1 MLLLELV
8 ATDTTCI
15 LHSLLCSPPLSFL
28 SHSPHYM
35 AAPVLL
41 TIPTMDEEGAP
52 PPAPASPSRTPPQQ
66 EPKPAV
72 LRWRPPVRVT
82 SEFDSERRLF
92 SHRLSCR
99 VLDGLAKLRLR
110 ISHGAGGGGILWG
123 PTDVGLLARNFSV
136 VVDPATRG
144 AVLRGAADLAGSL
157 RLRAS
162 HNTKNCQTGEQSY
175 YIHVGCSALCL
186 SMSCNYEYD
195 KSIVSCIQLDRCF
208 QFKYHSV
215 KEQQGEVAIT
225 ANLRDSPCK
234 IELSSLV
241 PPNGP
246 PRATFFF
253 PNGEVS
259 IKEKI
264 LDERDRILSVNG
276 LVKSRVLHGVCTAV
290 YNDNVMSIK
299 YRYKDDEVSFIPSI
313 SLPSNSLSFAF
324 KRQLT
329 PLDKLSYWYNF
340 DTNYWGAIYKHK
352 AHKHLKW
359 KAGYES
365 DNRLGWA
372 SLWVGD
378 AGGSTKE
385 APLKA
390 KIHLTLKVPQD
401 NIQNSVVVFHVKKRW
416 DF

>member
-1 MLLLELV
+1 
-8 ATDTTCI
+8 
-15 LHSLLCSPPLSFL
+15 
-28 SHSPHYM
+28 M
-35 AAPVLL
+35 AAPALL
-41 TIPTMDEEGAP
+41 PPPTMDEEGAA
-52 PPAPASPSRTPPQQ
+52 PPAPATPSPAPPPLQP
-66 EPKPAV
+66 EPKPPL
-72 LRWRPPVRVT
+72 LRRLPPVRVT

-99 VLDGLAKLRLR
+99 VLDGVAKLRLR
-110 ISHGAGGGGILWG
+110 ISHGAGGGGIPWG
-123 PTDVGLLARNFSV
+123 PPEVGVLARNFSV

-162 HNTKNCQTGEQSY
+162 HNTK
-175 YIHVGCSALCL
+175 
-186 SMSCNYEYD
+186 
-195 KSIVSCIQLDRCF
+195 
-208 QFKYHSV
+208 
-215 KEQQGEVAIT
+215 EQQGEVAIT

-241 PPNGP
+241 PPNAL

-264 LDERDRILSVNG
+264 LDEGDRILSVNG
-276 LVKSRVLHGVCTAV
+276 LVKSHVLNGLCTAV
-290 YNDNVMSIK
+290 YNDNAMNIK
-299 YRYKDDEVSFIPSI
+299 YRYKDDEISFVPSI
-313 SLPSNSLSFAF
+313 SLPSNTLSFAF

-340 DTNYWGAIYKHK
+340 DTNYWSAIYKHK
-352 AHKHLKW
+352 ANKHLKW

-385 APLKA
+385 VPFKA
-390 KIHLTLKVPQD
+390 KVRLTLKVPQD
-401 NIQNSVVVFHVKKRW
+401 NMRNSTVVFHVKKRW

>member
-1 MLLLELV
+1 MHCVEVVLFESEKKVVALADSYSFPPFQPLLLPRSKGSAV
-8 ATDTTCI
+8 R
-15 LHSLLCSPPLSFL
+15 
-28 SHSPHYM
+28 
-35 AAPVLL
+35 
-41 TIPTMDEEGAP
+41 
-52 PPAPASPSRTPPQQ
+52 PSRLLPRRTRLVGYNKQSNGTSIWIVELSEVHAVIMAGPHRGKVVASEVVPDVQSVMDAMDYAEGEATLNNYPPFI
-66 EPKPAV
+66 EAMKGN
-72 LRWRPPVRVT
+72 
-82 SEFDSERRLF
+82 S
-92 SHRLSCR
+92 
-99 VLDGLAKLRLR
+99 
-110 ISHGAGGGGILWG
+110 
-123 PTDVGLLARNFSV
+123 N
-136 VVDPATRG
+136 VD
-144 AVLRGAADLAGSL
+144 L
-157 RLRAS
+157 
-162 HNTKNCQTGEQSY
+162 
-175 YIHVGCSALCL
+175 
-186 SMSCNYEYD
+186 
-195 KSIVSCIQLDRCF
+195 
-208 QFKYHSV
+208 
-215 KEQQGEVAIT
+215 EQQGEVAIT

-329 PLDKLSYWYNF
+329 PLDKLRQQNKIQHNSGILVSVPNSRRQYLHPNGVLLLFITDDNLVEMMFMSYLIELPKLLVSSYWYNF

>member
-1 MLLLELV
+1 
-8 ATDTTCI
+8 
-15 LHSLLCSPPLSFL
+15 
-28 SHSPHYM
+28 M
-35 AAPVLL
+35 AAPALL
-41 TIPTMDEEGAP
+41 PSPPMDEDGAAPPVLATPDPAP
-52 PPAPASPSRTPPQQ
+52 PPP
-66 EPKPAV
+66 EPKPP
-72 LRWRPPVRVT
+72 LERQRPPVRVT

-110 ISHGAGGGGILWG
+110 VSHGAGGGGIAWG
-123 PTDVGLLARNFSV
+123 PPDVALLARNFSV
-136 VVDPATRG
+136 VIDPASRG

-162 HNTKNCQTGEQSY
+162 HNTK
-175 YIHVGCSALCL
+175 
-186 SMSCNYEYD
+186 
-195 KSIVSCIQLDRCF
+195 
-208 QFKYHSV
+208 
-215 KEQQGEVAIT
+215 EQQGEVSVT
-225 ANLRDSPCK
+225 ANLGDSPCK
-234 IELSSLV
+234 IELSSMV
-241 PPNGP
+241 PPNGLP
-246 PRATFFF
+246 KATFFF
-253 PNGEVS
+253 PKGEVS

-264 LDERDRILSVNG
+264 LDEGDRILSVNG
-276 LVKSRVLHGVCTAV
+276 LVKSHVLNGACTAV
-290 YNDNVMSIK
+290 YNDNAMNIK
-299 YRYKDDEVSFIPSI
+299 YRYKDDEISFIPSI

-329 PLDKLSYWYNF
+329 PSDKLSYWYNF

-352 AHKHLKW
+352 ENKHLKW

-385 APLKA
+385 VPLKA
-390 KIHLTLKVPQD
+390 KVHFTLKVPQD
-401 NIQNSVVVFHVKKRW
+401 NVQNSVVVFHVKKRW

>member
-1 MLLLELV
+1 
-8 ATDTTCI
+8 
-15 LHSLLCSPPLSFL
+15 
-28 SHSPHYM
+28 M
-35 AAPVLL
+35 AAPALL
-41 TIPTMDEEGAP
+41 PPPTMDQEGAA
-52 PPAPASPSRTPPQQ
+52 PPAPATPSPAPPQP
-66 EPKPAV
+66 EPELKPPL
-72 LRWRPPVRVT
+72 LRRLPPVRVT

-99 VLDGLAKLRLR
+99 VLDGVAKLRLR
-110 ISHGAGGGGILWG
+110 VSHGAGGGGIPWG
-123 PTDVGLLARNFSV
+123 PPEVGLMARNFSV

-144 AVLRGAADLAGSL
+144 AVLRGATDLAGSL

-162 HNTKNCQTGEQSY
+162 HNTKNCQTGEQS

-208 QFKYHSV
+208 QFKYHSR

-241 PPNGP
+241 PPNGL

-264 LDERDRILSVNG
+264 LDEGNRILSVNG
-276 LVKSRVLHGVCTAV
+276 LVKSRVLNGVCTAV
-290 YNDNVMSIK
+290 YNDNAMNIK
-299 YRYKDDEVSFIPSI
+299 YRYKDDEISFVPSI

-340 DTNYWGAIYKHK
+340 DTNYWSAIYKHK
-352 AHKHLKW
+352 ANKHLKW

-385 APLKA
+385 VPFKA
-390 KIHLTLKVPQD
+390 KVQLTLKVPQD
-401 NIQNSVVVFHVKKRW
+401 NMQNSAVVFHVKKRW

>member
-1 MLLLELV
+1 
-8 ATDTTCI
+8 
-15 LHSLLCSPPLSFL
+15 
-28 SHSPHYM
+28 
-35 AAPVLL
+35 
-41 TIPTMDEEGAP
+41 
-52 PPAPASPSRTPPQQ
+52 
-66 EPKPAV
+66 
-72 LRWRPPVRVT
+72 
-82 SEFDSERRLF
+82 
-92 SHRLSCR
+92 
-99 VLDGLAKLRLR
+99 
-110 ISHGAGGGGILWG
+110 
-123 PTDVGLLARNFSV
+123 
-136 VVDPATRG
+136 
-144 AVLRGAADLAGSL
+144 
-157 RLRAS
+157 
-162 HNTKNCQTGEQSY
+162 
-175 YIHVGCSALCL
+175 
-186 SMSCNYEYD
+186 
-195 KSIVSCIQLDRCF
+195 
-208 QFKYHSV
+208 
-215 KEQQGEVAIT
+215 
-225 ANLRDSPCK
+225 
-234 IELSSLV
+234 
-241 PPNGP
+241 
-246 PRATFFF
+246 
-253 PNGEVS
+253 
-259 IKEKI
+259 

>member
-1 MLLLELV
+1 
-8 ATDTTCI
+8 
-15 LHSLLCSPPLSFL
+15 
-28 SHSPHYM
+28 M
-35 AAPVLL
+35 AAPALL
-41 TIPTMDEEGAP
+41 HPPPMDEDGAAPPVPVTPDPAP
-52 PPAPASPSRTPPQQ
+52 PPP
-66 EPKPAV
+66 EPKPPLV
-72 LRWRPPVRVT
+72 RQRPPVRVT

-92 SHRLSCR
+92 SHRVSCR

-110 ISHGAGGGGILWG
+110 VSHGAGGGGVAWG
-123 PTDVGLLARNFSV
+123 PPDVALLARNFSV
-136 VVDPATRG
+136 IVDPASRG

-162 HNTKNCQTGEQSY
+162 HNTKNCQSGEQS
-175 YIHVGCSALCL
+175 YIHVGCSAHCL
-186 SMSCNYEYD
+186 SVSCNYEYD
-195 KSIVSCIQLDRCF
+195 KSIVSCIHLDRCF
-208 QFKYHSV
+208 QFKYHNR
-215 KEQQGEVAIT
+215 KEQQGEVSVT
-225 ANLRDSPCK
+225 ADLGDSPCK
-234 IELSSLV
+234 IELSSMV
-241 PPNGP
+241 PPNGL

-253 PNGEVS
+253 PKGEVS

-264 LDERDRILSVNG
+264 LDEGDRILSVNG
-276 LVKSRVLHGVCTAV
+276 LVKSHVLNGACTAV
-290 YNDNVMSIK
+290 YNDNAMNIK
-299 YRYKDDEVSFIPSI
+299 YRYKDDEISFIPSI

-329 PLDKLSYWYNF
+329 PSDKLSYWYNF

-352 AHKHLKW
+352 ENKHLKW

-385 APLKA
+385 VPLKA
-390 KIHLTLKVPQD
+390 KVHFTLKVPQD
-401 NIQNSVVVFHVKKRW
+401 NVQNSVVVFHVKKRW

>member
-1 MLLLELV
+1 
-8 ATDTTCI
+8 
-15 LHSLLCSPPLSFL
+15 
-28 SHSPHYM
+28 M

-162 HNTKNCQTGEQSY
+162 HNTKM
-175 YIHVGCSALCL
+175 LMCL
-186 SMSCNYEYD
+186 FS
-195 KSIVSCIQLDRCF
+195 Q
-208 QFKYHSV
+208 
-215 KEQQGEVAIT
+215 EQQGEVAIT

>member
-1 MLLLELV
+1 
-8 ATDTTCI
+8 
-15 LHSLLCSPPLSFL
+15 
-28 SHSPHYM
+28 M
-35 AAPVLL
+35 AAPTLL
-41 TIPTMDEEGAP
+41 PPPPMDADGTT
-52 PPAPASPSRTPPQQ
+52 PPAPATPDPALPPP
-66 EPKPAV
+66 EPEPP
-72 LRWRPPVRVT
+72 LPRRRPPVRVT
-82 SEFDSERRLF
+82 SEFDSEKRLF

-110 ISHGAGGGGILWG
+110 VSHGAGGGGIAWG
-123 PTDVGLLARNFSV
+123 PPEVALFARNFSV
-136 VVDPATRG
+136 VVDPASRG
-144 AVLRGAADLAGSL
+144 AVLRGSADLAGSL

-162 HNTKNCQTGEQSY
+162 HST
-175 YIHVGCSALCL
+175 
-186 SMSCNYEYD
+186 
-195 KSIVSCIQLDRCF
+195 
-208 QFKYHSV
+208 
-215 KEQQGEVAIT
+215 KEQQGEVSVT

-234 IELSSLV
+234 IELSSMV

-264 LDERDRILSVNG
+264 LDESDRILSVNG
-276 LVKSRVLHGVCTAV
+276 LVKSRVLNGVCTAV
-290 YNDNVMSIK
+290 YNDDAMNIK
-299 YRYKDDEVSFIPSI
+299 YRYKDDEISFIPSI

-329 PLDKLSYWYNF
+329 PSDKLSYWYNF

-352 AHKHLKW
+352 ENKHLKW

-385 APLKA
+385 VPLKA
-390 KIHLTLKVPQD
+390 KVHLTLKFPQD
-401 NIQNSVVVFHVKKRW
+401 NIQNSAVVFHVKKRW